1 MLHYLYKTICL
12 VNQKYYL
19 GIHSTENIND
29 GYFGSGIALQRAIKK
44 YGKEQFQKEIIAF
57 VATREELLEMEKNII
72 TEKIVKD
79 KKSYNMVIGGNSAV
93 DYYRQQGNDFF
104 IKHQQNAG
112 KKGAASTWKKMTEE
126 ERKKWHVK
134 GGQAMHKK
142 LRDLGLPHPTKGK
155 PKTKETKQRMS
166 EAAKLRPKHPCPFCD
181 RFFDAGNLKIHLKL
195 KH

>member
-112 KKGAASTWKKMTEE
+112 KKAPRLLG
-126 ERKKWHVK
+126 RK
-134 GGQAMHKK
+134 
-142 LRDLGLPHPTKGK
+142 
-155 PKTKETKQRMS
+155 
-166 EAAKLRPKHPCPFCD
+166 
-181 RFFDAGNLKIHLKL
+181 
-195 KH
+195 